1 MLGRPHG
8 VYRAGRGFSRA
19 AARDPTEALVD
30 ALLAMHLPHA
40 ARERNDDHAA
50 RRENETSRWNPPR
63 SSDAVLIQRYDASVQ
78 NRVPARL
85 ASEMLS
91 ELRLK
96 IATER
101 DGFRIARDLQVWHHL
116 LEPDV
121 PTE

>member
-1 MLGRPHG
+1 
-8 VYRAGRGFSRA
+8 
-19 AARDPTEALVD
+19 
-30 ALLAMHLPHA
+30 
-40 ARERNDDHAA
+40 
-50 RRENETSRWNPPR
+50 
-63 SSDAVLIQRYDASVQ
+63 VLIQRYDASVQ